1 MERIRINLILESDS
15 DTDLYSYLINTP
27 PRRRATLLRA
37 LASQGLNGSYLLKA
51 GIGTTKAVT
60 ENKPETPNSVIKND
74 AQIII
79 DDAKQKSFSSAF
91 DDMMEI

>member
-37 LASQGLNGSYLLKA
+37 LASQGLNGSHLLKA
-51 GIGTTKAVT
+51 GITKNVT
-60 ENKPETPNSVIKND
+60 ETKPETPNSVIKND

>member
-15 DTDLYSYLINTP
+15 DADLYSYLINTP

-37 LASQGLNGSYLLKA
+37 LASQGLNGSHLLKA
-51 GIGTTKAVT
+51 GSTKNVT

>member
-15 DTDLYSYLINTP
+15 DADLYSYLINTP

-37 LASQGLNGSYLLKA
+37 LALQGLNGSYLLKA
-51 GIGTTKAVT
+51 GTTKNVT

>member
-1 MERIRINLILESDS
+1 MERIRINLILESAS

-37 LASQGLNGSYLLKA
+37 LASQGLNGSHLLKA
-51 GIGTTKAVT
+51 GITKTVT

>member
-51 GIGTTKAVT
+51 GITKTVT

>member
-51 GIGTTKAVT
+51 GITKTDT

>member
-15 DTDLYSYLINTP
+15 DADLYSYLINTP

-37 LASQGLNGSYLLKA
+37 LASQGLNGSHLLKA
-51 GIGTTKAVT
+51 GITKAVT
-60 ENKPETPNSVIKND
+60 ENKPETAYSVIKND
-74 AQIII
+74 AQINI

>member
-37 LASQGLNGSYLLKA
+37 LASQGLNGSYLLQA
-51 GIGTTKAVT
+51 GTTKTVT